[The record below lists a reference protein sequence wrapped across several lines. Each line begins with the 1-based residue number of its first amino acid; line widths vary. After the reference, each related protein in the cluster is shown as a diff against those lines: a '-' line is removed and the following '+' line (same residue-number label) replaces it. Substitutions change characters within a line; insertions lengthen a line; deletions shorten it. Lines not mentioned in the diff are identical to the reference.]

1 MKQARYS
8 RYGGPDVVD
17 VTDAP
22 TPVAAPGEVVIRVRA
37 ATVGAAD
44 AAARAGS
51 PAFARLYFGLRHP
64 RIPVLGSDVAG
75 EIVSVGDAGGSAGG
89 TGGGS
94 GGGSAAGAGVAS
106 GAGDAR
112 FRVGDRV
119 FGVTGSTMG
128 GHATHVVLPT
138 DAALALQP
146 SGVTDAESAA
156 LVDATALAFLRD
168 AGRLRSGQ
176 RLLVIG
182 ASGSVG
188 SMAVQLGV
196 HFGAHVTG
204 VCSGPNVELVR
215 SLGAER
221 VVDYTRE
228 DWWAASVGDD
238 PRPDARYDVIFDAV
252 GASSYRRARP
262 MLADGGAYLRTVPTL
277 AILLQMAWTSLTSRL
292 HLGRTRAAI
301 AFTGLRPTSA
311 HARDLAVTVG
321 LVESGALRAVIDSTY
336 PLERIAD
343 AHRRVDTHRKRGA
356 VIVTME

>member
-8 RYGGPDVVD
+8 RYGGPDVIE

-22 TPVAAPGEVVIRVRA
+22 TPVAGPGEVVIRVRA

-64 RIPVLGSDVAG
+64 RIPALGSDIAG
-75 EIVSVGDAGGSAGG
+75 EIVSVGG
-89 TGGGS
+89 GGGS
-94 GGGSAAGAGVAS
+94 GGDS
-106 GAGDAR
+106 R

-128 GHATHVVLPT
+128 GHATHVVLRT
-138 DAALALQP
+138 DAAVALQP
-146 SGVTDAESAA
+146 AGVTDAEAAA

-204 VCSGPNVELVR
+204 VCSGANIELVR

-221 VVDYTRE
+221 VVDYTHE
-228 DWWAASVGDD
+228 DWWAASVGHDSGPVDD
-238 PRPDARYDVIFDAV
+238 SGPIYDVIFDAV

-262 MLADGGAYLRTVPTL
+262 VLADGGVYLRTVPTL
-277 AILLQMAWTSLTSRL
+277 ALLLQMAWTSLTSRL

-301 AFTGLRPTSA
+301 AFTGLRPTTEQA
-311 HARDLAVTVG
+311 HDLAVTVE

-336 PLERIAD
+336 PLERIVD

>member
-1 MKQARYS
+1 MKQACYS
-8 RYGGPDVVD
+8 RYGGPDVVQ
-17 VTDAP
+17 VTDAA
-22 TPVAAPGEVVIRVRA
+22 TPVAGVGEVVIRVRA

-75 EIVSVGDAGGSAGG
+75 EVVAVGEGVGGAADAG
-89 TGGGS
+89 
-94 GGGSAAGAGVAS
+94 
-106 GAGDAR
+106 R

-119 FGVTGSTMG
+119 FGVTGSMMG
-128 GHATHVVLPT
+128 GHATHLVLPA
-138 DAALALQP
+138 DAALAHQP
-146 SGVTDAESAA
+146 AGVTDAEAAA

-168 AGRLRSGQ
+168 TGRLGEGQ

-204 VCSGPNVELVR
+204 VCSGPNAELVT
-215 SLGAER
+215 SLGAEH
-221 VVDYTRE
+221 VIDYTRE
-228 DWWAASVGDD
+228 DWWAAAGGGHHG
-238 PRPDARYDVIFDAV
+238 PLYDVVFDAV

-262 MLADGGAYLRTVPTL
+262 VLADGGVYLRTVPTL
-277 AILLQMAWTSLTSRL
+277 PLLAQMASTSLTTRL
-292 HLGRTRAAI
+292 RPRHPRAAI
-301 AFTGLRPTSA
+301 AFTGLRPTA
-311 HARDLAVTVG
+311 AKAADLAVTAE

-336 PLERIAD
+336 PLERIPD
-343 AHRRVDTHRKRGA
+343 AHRRVDTQRKRGA
-356 VIVTME
+356 VIVTMD

>member
-8 RYGGPDVVD
+8 RYGGPDVVK
-17 VTDAP
+17 VTDAA
-22 TPVAAPGEVVIRVRA
+22 TPVPGPGEVVIRVRA

-75 EIVSVGDAGGSAGG
+75 EVVAVGDA
-89 TGGGS
+89 
-94 GGGSAAGAGVAS
+94 
-106 GAGDAR
+106 DRAR

-128 GHATHVVLPT
+128 GHASHLVLPT

-146 SGVTDAESAA
+146 SGVTDAEAAA

-188 SMAVQLGV
+188 AMAVQLGV

-204 VCSGPNVELVR
+204 VCSGANVELVR
-215 SLGAER
+215 SLGADR
-221 VVDYTRE
+221 VIDYTRD
-228 DWWAASVGDD
+228 DWWAASVGNESV
-238 PRPDARYDVIFDAV
+238 PGYDVIFDAV

-262 MLADGGAYLRTVPTL
+262 VLADDGIYLRTVPTL
-277 AILLQMAWTSLTSRL
+277 ALLLQMAWTSLGSRL

-301 AFTGLRPTSA
+301 AFTGLRPTTA
-311 HARDLAVTVG
+311 QAGDLAITVE

-336 PLERIAD
+336 PLERIAE

-356 VIVTME
+356 VIVTMD